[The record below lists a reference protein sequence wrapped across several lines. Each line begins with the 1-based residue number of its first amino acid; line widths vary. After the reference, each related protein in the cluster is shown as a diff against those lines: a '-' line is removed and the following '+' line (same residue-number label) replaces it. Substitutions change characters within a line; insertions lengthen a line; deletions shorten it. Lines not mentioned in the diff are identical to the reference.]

1 MLSKSAVIERRRQRR
16 LLIAG
21 LLATDACSLAIA
33 FGLTGVLRASL
44 DEVLPVVT
52 LGLLDRHVAVSLLA
66 IPVLICFFWRLG
78 CYEVENCLSGTS
90 DYTHIAHG
98 ATYGVV
104 LALALSYFSGN
115 EPLVSRS
122 WLVLAW
128 AMSIGC
134 VSLGRFAARRV
145 VRRLRRRGL
154 LHTRVVIV
162 GASRFGVM
170 LAQQF
175 RASESEGID
184 VIGFLDEYLPFG
196 EELLPRIAVIGR
208 PSDLVDGTRD
218 TDVDEYVL
226 VPQAMPYERLEEVT
240 RLMVSRDGP
249 VLRMAVNSRDLLT
262 HGVLVT
268 ERSHVPLI
276 TLQRARL
283 SGLDV
288 VLKRAL
294 DISGALV
301 GLIVMAPM
309 LAWSMVGSSLTGK
322 RPLLTPQLIF
332 ARGGG
337 TTRLWLLAEGVN
349 EQLPV
354 RGSPALLAVLAGR
367 LSLVGPRPIACKS
380 GERPPRGLW
389 VTSLPPGLTGPW
401 RLSGPNASIQDQALQ
416 DLAYVRN
423 YSIWED
429 LRILLQSTRP
439 GALLGRW
446 QAGAPIVAARA
457 EDLDLADRS
466 PAWISELFHDTQ
478 TTTQGERLSL

>member
-1 MLSKSAVIERRRQRR
+1 MLSKSAVTERRRQRR
-16 LLIAG
+16 LLVGG
-21 LLATDACSLAIA
+21 LLAADACTLALA
-33 FGLTGVLRASL
+33 FGLAGVLRVSI
-44 DEVLPVVT
+44 DEVLPVAT
-52 LGLLDRHVAVSLLA
+52 LGLIDRHVAVSLLA
-66 IPVLICFFWRLG
+66 VPVLICFFWRLG
-78 CYEVENCLSGTS
+78 CYEVENCLAGTS
-90 DYTHIAHG
+90 DYAHIAHG
-98 ATYGVV
+98 VTYGVI

-122 WLVLAW
+122 WVLLAW
-128 AMSIGC
+128 AMSIVC
-134 VSLGRFAARRV
+134 VSVGRFAARRV

-162 GASRFGVM
+162 GASRFGVT
-170 LAQQF
+170 LAEQF
-175 RASESEGID
+175 RASEGEGID

-196 EELLPRIAVIGR
+196 EELLPGVGVIGR
-208 PSDLVDGTRD
+208 PSDLVDGNRD
-218 TDVDEYVL
+218 ADVDEYIL

-283 SGLDV
+283 SGMDV

-294 DISGALV
+294 DVCGAV
-301 GLIVMAPM
+301 AGLIMMAPLLVWA
-309 LAWSMVGSSLTGK
+309 LAASSLAGR

-349 EQLPV
+349 EHLPI
-354 RGSPALLAVLAGR
+354 RGAPALLAVLAGK
-367 LSLVGPRPIACKS
+367 LSLVGPRPRACEP
-380 GERPPRGLW
+380 GEHEPRGLW

-429 LRILLQSTRP
+429 LRILWQSARP

-446 QAGAPIVAARA
+446 QAGGSARPGRS
-457 EDLDLADRS
+457 EDLDLGERS
-466 PAWISELFHDTQ
+466 PAWISELLQDTQ
-478 TTTQGERLSL
+478 STYPGEPLSL